1 MTPTVSVV
9 IPCYN
14 LGEYL
19 DEAVE
24 SVLAQTYQD
33 FEILIVDDGSTD
45 EQTRTLLAN
54 YSQPRTRVIRTD
66 NRGLSAAKNTGA
78 ARTTGKYLCMLDADD
93 RLDPRYMALSVAA
106 LDQDETLAFASHWL
120 RTFGEEEKDWTPAA
134 CDFPALLDLNTVNGA
149 ALVRREALNAVGGF
163 DESMREGCEDWD
175 FWIALVA
182 RGFRGRIIPEVLFH
196 YRRRTGSMS
205 RMMMTG
211 DGHARLYGY
220 LARKHRDAFRR
231 HLPALMARRENDE
244 SRLRVQLD
252 ALRLEHFEWTRPE
265 LEKRRDDLAVAER
278 QAARH
283 AATLER
289 EALASEAER
298 LRTALDAATS
308 EALRYH
314 ADANRAS
321 GQIHELHRSLSWRL
335 TRPLRSIGGWLR
347 RIQGDRS

>member
-45 EQTRTLLAN
+45 ERTRTVVAN
-54 YSQPRTRVIRTD
+54 YSRSRTRVIRTD
-66 NRGLSAAKNTGA
+66 NRGLSAAKNMGA
-78 ARTTGKYLCMLDADD
+78 AQTTGKYLCMLDADD

-175 FWIALVA
+175 FWISLVA
-182 RGFRGRIIPEVLFH
+182 RGYRGRIIPEVLFH
-196 YRRRTGSMS
+196 YRRRPDSMS
-205 RMMMTG
+205 RTMMTG
-211 DGHARLYGY
+211 DRHVRLYGY
-220 LARKHRDAFRR
+220 LAHKHRDAFQR
-231 HLPALMARRENDE
+231 HLPALLARREHDE
-244 SRLRVQLD
+244 SRLRTQIE

-265 LEKRRDDLAVAER
+265 LEGRRDNVAVAAR

-283 AATLER
+283 AV
-289 EALASEAER
+289 ASELEG
-298 LRTALDAATS
+298 LRIGLDAARS

-314 ADANRAS
+314 AEANRHS
-321 GQIHELHRSLSWRL
+321 GLIQELQRSLSWRL
-335 TRPLRSIGGWLR
+335 TRPLRSIGGWAR
-347 RIQGDRS
+347 RIRGGRS